1 MLGENIK
8 VFRTKKGYSQETLAQ
23 QLNVVRQTVSKWE
36 KGLSVPDAEM
46 LNSLSELFEVPVSTL
61 LGSTVQAEDKE
72 VATETDKRI
81 GEIAQ
86 QLAVL
91 NDQLAKRNVQRRKTV
106 KRVIIGVVAALG
118 AFIILWAV
126 CLYLFRIKP
135 KSEAVMTTTWVEGT
149 LNGETYAYE
158 FTYDQNFQIYEAG
171 GDAWIADH
179 ILIDQYSDFN
189 VAKAQM
195 EDYFIEHGG
204 TCTFYEGDYPYWD
217 MEETESTEEN

>member
-61 LGSTVQAEDKE
+61 LGSTIQAEDKE

-81 GEIAQ
+81 DEIAK
-86 QLAVL
+86 QLAIL
-91 NDQLAKRNVQRRKTV
+91 NDQLAQRNVQRRKMI

-126 CLYLFRIKP
+126 CLYFFKIKP
-135 KSEAVMTTTWVEGT
+135 RSEAVLKTTWIEGT
-149 LNGETYAYE
+149 LNGEIYAYA
-158 FTYDQNFQIYEAG
+158 FTYDQNFHIHEAG

-195 EDYFIEHGG
+195 EDYFVERGG
-204 TCTFYEGDYPYWD
+204 TCTVYEGEYPYWVNEGTD
-217 MEETESTEEN
+217 STEEN

>member
-126 CLYLFRIKP
+126 CLYFFRIKP
-135 KSEAVMTTTWVEGT
+135 KSEAVMTTTWVEGA

-158 FTYDQNFQIYEAG
+158 FTYDQNFHIYEAG

-195 EDYFIEHGG
+195 EDYFVERGG
-204 TCTFYEGDYPYWD
+204 TCTVYEGEYPYWD
-217 MEETESTEEN
+217 NEGTDSTEEN